1 MFTKDN
7 QVVEILAQIVKQ
19 RTLSSYTSDSDDS
32 LENLKK
38 NITMDSMQSFLDN
51 VANTA
56 KQTINS
62 KSDDSSDDET
72 SIQEMVIFNQKL
84 LSKIKLI

>member
-1 MFTKDN
+1 MFKKDN
-7 QVVEILAQIVKQ
+7 QMVEILAQIVKH

-62 KSDDSSDDET
+62 KGDESTDDET
-72 SIQEMVIFNQKL
+72 SIQEMLVFNQNF
-84 LSKIKLI
+84 LSE